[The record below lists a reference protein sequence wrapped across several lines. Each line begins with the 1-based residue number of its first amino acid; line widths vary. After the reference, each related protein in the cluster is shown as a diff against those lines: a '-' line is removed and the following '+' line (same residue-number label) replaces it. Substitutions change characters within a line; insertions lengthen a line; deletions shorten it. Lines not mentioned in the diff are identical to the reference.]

1 MVGTEGAWDAGAAVL
16 IPAGLSIADL
26 FLLAGVADSSR
37 DDDDDGGGA
46 AAAALVANEEL
57 RVVGS
62 AGAVV
67 SKLAMFDAAATS

>member
-26 FLLAGVADSSR
+26 FLLAGVADSTR
-37 DDDDDGGGA
+37 DDDDDGG